1 MILFQN
7 QTGLTCF
14 HNGLIRTVVILRV
27 QSLFRMQQWNP
38 KQFGLAPAI
47 ADIVTGRV
55 IQNRQGAITLGRGG
69 ARRGN
74 VAVIHHHIHMVHHRL
89 GLFRVTGVVP
99 KYLIERL
106 VYGGRGIRIESCCG

>member
-27 QSLFRMQQWNP
+27 QSLLGMQQWNP
-38 KQFGLAPAI
+38 KQFGLAPVI

-55 IQNRQGAITLGRGG
+55 VQNRQRASALGRGG

-74 VAVIHHHIHMVHHRL
+74 DAVIHHHIHMVHRL
-89 GLFRVTGVVP
+89 ALFRVTGVVP
-99 KYLIERL
+99 ENLVERL
-106 VYGGRGIRIESCCG
+106 VYGGRRIRIESCCG

>member
-27 QSLFRMQQWNP
+27 QSLLRMQQWNP
-38 KQFGLAPAI
+38 KQFGLAPVI
-47 ADIVTGRV
+47 ADIVTGWV
-55 IQNRQGAITLGRGG
+55 IQNRQGASTLGRGG

-74 VAVIHHHIHMVHHRL
+74 VAVIHHHSHMVHRL

-99 KYLIERL
+99 KNLVERL
-106 VYGGRGIRIESCCG
+106 VYGGRRIRIESCCG

>member
-27 QSLFRMQQWNP
+27 QSLLRMQQWNP

-47 ADIVTGRV
+47 ADIVV

-69 ARRGN
+69 ARR
-74 VAVIHHHIHMVHHRL
+74 
-89 GLFRVTGVVP
+89 
-99 KYLIERL
+99 
-106 VYGGRGIRIESCCG
+106 